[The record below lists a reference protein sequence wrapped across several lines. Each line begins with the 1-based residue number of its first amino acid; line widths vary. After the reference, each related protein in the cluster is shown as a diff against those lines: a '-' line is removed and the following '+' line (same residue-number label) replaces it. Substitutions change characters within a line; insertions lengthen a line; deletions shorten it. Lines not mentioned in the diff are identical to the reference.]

1 MKSITIIH
9 PSRSRPEMAF
19 KTAEKWLNNAYNIDN
34 IQYLMCLDSSDPSLN
49 YYMTIQ
55 TDIDWTG
62 WVNDNKSAIEAINFG
77 TTKATGDLLIVVSDD
92 FSCEPHWDTL
102 LIEALQDKSD
112 FIVKTK
118 DGIQKTLITLPI
130 MDRVYYNRF
139 GYVYHHSYSHMHSD
153 EEMTCVAHMLGK
165 VIDLDI
171 SFPHNHYSVGGMVKD
186 AINIKNDLTWEQGL
200 NNLNARKKI
209 NFGLKPEE
217 IVKPYESI
225 VWH

>member
-1 MKSITIIH
+1 MKQISILH
-9 PSRSRPEMAF
+9 PSRSRSKMALET
-19 KTAEKWLNNAYNIDN
+19 KNNWINNADN
-34 IQYLMCLDSSDPSLN
+34 IANIEYFLSIDVDDLQVRD
-49 YYMTIQ
+49 YMTAFADCYVSI
-55 TDIDWTG
+55 
-62 WVNDNKSAIEAINFG
+62 NPNKSAIEAINIVAS
-77 TTKATGDLLIVVSDD
+77 KCTGDLLITISDD
-92 FSCEPHWDTL
+92 FVSCPHWDTL
-102 LIEALQDKSD
+102 LIEALQGKSD

-139 GYVYHHSYSHMHSD
+139 GYVYHPSYSHMHSD

-200 NNLNARKKI
+200 NNLNSRKKI